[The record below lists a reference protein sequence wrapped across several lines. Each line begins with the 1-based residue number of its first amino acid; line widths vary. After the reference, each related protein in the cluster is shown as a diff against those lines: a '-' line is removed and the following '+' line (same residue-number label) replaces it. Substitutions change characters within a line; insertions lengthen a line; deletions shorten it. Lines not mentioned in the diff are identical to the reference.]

1 MYVLFPRNLSKPG
14 QARRSDACLAYRPAG
29 IFLPSGMRDRTRAPD
44 DYSAVP
50 ARIDPARS
58 RGTSLDGS
66 YSKEMESVPAT
77 LMVSLKPRRRA
88 HRVSYPRSSFHRT
101 KVRAGTMTASRRRFL
116 KSLGIWLTIVV
127 GPAWGMGAAR
137 QRRTPTTPQ
146 VGDGL
151 VLVRGWVLKKT
162 DL

>member
-1 MYVLFPRNLSKPG
+1 
-14 QARRSDACLAYRPAG
+14 
-29 IFLPSGMRDRTRAPD
+29 
-44 DYSAVP
+44 
-50 ARIDPARS
+50 
-58 RGTSLDGS
+58 
-66 YSKEMESVPAT
+66 
-77 LMVSLKPRRRA
+77 
-88 HRVSYPRSSFHRT
+88 
-101 KVRAGTMTASRRRFL
+101 MTASRRRFL

-137 QRRTPTTPQ
+137 HRRTPTTPQ